1 MNLATYTSTWRNE
14 EMISVLCATFNQP
27 KFLDPSYCYPESWNL
42 PYEKKLLA
50 LDKNH
55 QEIRR

>member
-1 MNLATYTSTWRNE
+1 
-14 EMISVLCATFNQP
+14 MISVLCATFNQP